1 MAITEI
7 TAENLKKAKPGW
19 LWDKKRK
26 LFVTWEVTTQYLGRR
41 HKRRGFRTETDA
53 EEYLRDLKLKE
64 RAAEVG
70 LIREEKYPLVS
81 ELFEMRLRDIENRPE
96 RVRAERVFKV
106 FIKINGDKKIDEVI
120 KNDFRLFAD
129 HRLSQKVS
137 KKTVN
142 REINP
147 ISKAFSSASDYFNL
161 TNFRPPRVFKYKVS
175 RAGRK
180 RIISISEYEQFLE
193 FLGRPRFES
202 HEKDYVARKRTA
214 LVFQFLAMS
223 GLRHGEVCALEKEKL
238 TRSRREINVYRFKTR
253 RWKIFAPLTDT
264 HLELMDQG
272 AKLYPDSKF
281 FFSEAGK
288 IHMKTYSIIKRAC
301 KQLEIPYGKK
311 RPNGFVLHDLRHTF
325 TSVLHE
331 NLIDNKTT
339 TEFTDNPSAVVDYQH
354 STAAARERAMEI
366 IEKKFGTPEKIDR
379 LRKIFEAV
387 RSGQMKFEEFR
398 DSIG

>member
-1 MAITEI
+1 
-7 TAENLKKAKPGW
+7 
-19 LWDKKRK
+19 
-26 LFVTWEVTTQYLGRR
+26 
-41 HKRRGFRTETDA
+41 
-53 EEYLRDLKLKE
+53 
-64 RAAEVG
+64 
-70 LIREEKYPLVS
+70 
-81 ELFEMRLRDIENRPE
+81 
-96 RVRAERVFKV
+96 
-106 FIKINGDKKIDEVI
+106 
-120 KNDFRLFAD
+120 
-129 HRLSQKVS
+129 
-137 KKTVN
+137 
-142 REINP
+142 
-147 ISKAFSSASDYFNL
+147 
-161 TNFRPPRVFKYKVS
+161 
-175 RAGRK
+175 
-180 RIISISEYEQFLE
+180 
-193 FLGRPRFES
+193 
-202 HEKDYVARKRTA
+202 
-214 LVFQFLAMS
+214 
-223 GLRHGEVCALEKEKL
+223 
-238 TRSRREINVYRFKTR
+238 
-253 RWKIFAPLTDT
+253 
-264 HLELMDQG
+264 DQG